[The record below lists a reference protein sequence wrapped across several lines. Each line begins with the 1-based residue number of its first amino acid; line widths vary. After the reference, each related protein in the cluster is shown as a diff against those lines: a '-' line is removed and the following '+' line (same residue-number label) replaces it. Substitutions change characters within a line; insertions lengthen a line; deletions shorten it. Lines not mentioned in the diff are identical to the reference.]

1 MAITK
6 GIREL
11 VREANERIKTVSLDE
26 ARDQLK
32 DENTQFVDLRDVREL
47 WREGTIPGAL
57 HVPRGM
63 IEFWADPESPYHK
76 PIFASDKTFLLF
88 CASGWRSALATQALV
103 NMGMTNVAHIDGG
116 FTAWS
121 KSGGPV
127 EEVTKS

>member
-11 VREANERIKTVSLDE
+11 VREANERIATVSLDD
-26 ARDQLK
+26 ARGRLG

-47 WREGTIPGAL
+47 WREGTVPGAL

-76 PIFASDKTFLLF
+76 PIFASDKKFLLF

-127 EEVTKS
+127 EPVAKT